1 MNYTIST
8 RVVPAYL
15 GGHLYQYTA
24 THDGDSA
31 RCSDVAIAFFEKHA
45 SITGP
50 HRERAW
56 SILVSAITDSLWPT
70 KANEVK
76 ETDQIDAA
84 AWFESES
91 AEDIMD
97 SLGLNPD
104 FVRHVMATLSEE
116 AEGD

>member
-1 MNYTIST
+1 MNYTISS
-8 RVVPAYL
+8 RAVPAYL
-15 GGHLYQYTA
+15 GGTLYQYSA
-24 THDGDSA
+24 SHDEDSA

-45 SITGP
+45 KLN
-50 HRERAW
+50 REREW
-56 SILVSAITDSLWPT
+56 SVLVSAITDALWPT

-84 AWFESES
+84 AWFESET
-91 AEDIMD
+91 AEDVME

-104 FVRHVMATLSEE
+104 FVRHVMSTLSEE